1 MESSCAELIILS
13 EFCHRTLQS
22 CTCWATTRKC
32 STPTQRFQVFP
43 LDPCCSH
50 FSQSQLRSDQEISK
64 NHKRKVSALH
74 GGAFGRARSGP
85 DTFVA
90 DDLVLSPE
98 EREKRMALALQA
110 TSMLGMPGESEEAT
124 EETLG
129 CEKKRR
135 QGDVD
140 TERIRKIL
148 WDGCGV
154 LGYVD

>member
-1 MESSCAELIILS
+1 MLRVS
-13 EFCHRTLQS
+13 
-22 CTCWATTRKC
+22 
-32 STPTQRFQVFP
+32 
-43 LDPCCSH
+43 SH

-110 TSMLGMPGESEEAT
+110 TSMLGMPGESGEAR

-129 CEKKRR
+129 CEKK
-135 QGDVD
+135 GVKGMWIPKD
-140 TERIRKIL
+140 TLGWLWSFGVCWQWVCTYMKDMKRIQVIKL
-148 WDGCGV
+148 
-154 LGYVD
+154 